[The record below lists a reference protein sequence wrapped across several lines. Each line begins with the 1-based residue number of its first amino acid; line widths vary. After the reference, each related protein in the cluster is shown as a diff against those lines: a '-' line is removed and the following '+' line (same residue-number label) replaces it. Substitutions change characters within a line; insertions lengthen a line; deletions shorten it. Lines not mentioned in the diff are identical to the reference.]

1 MKVYHNPRCSKSR
14 CVVDW
19 LKENSFEFEVV
30 DYMKNRLTSDE
41 INLILK
47 QLNMFPVDLL
57 RKNETE
63 FKEHILGKN
72 LNDDEIIELMSKYSK
87 LIERPIVVWDE
98 KAIVAR
104 PIQKLTELLITK

>member
-19 LKENSFEFEVV
+19 LKENSFEFEIV

-63 FKEHILGKN
+63 FKEHILGKK

-104 PIQKLTELLITK
+104 PIQKLTELLIKK